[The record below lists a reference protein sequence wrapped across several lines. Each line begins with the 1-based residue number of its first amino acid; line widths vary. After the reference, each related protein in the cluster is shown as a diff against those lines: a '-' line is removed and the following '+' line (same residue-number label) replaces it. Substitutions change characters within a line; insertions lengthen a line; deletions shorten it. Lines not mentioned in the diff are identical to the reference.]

1 MANAPLYQN
10 LAQLDTW
17 QLRLFSGK
25 EIDLTTTETTQYT
38 RRGLIWVETDP
49 VRYDTHVHL
58 GRIGDY
64 VRFLGSP
71 WITPDGIEM
80 RILSTPYL
88 YHLEP
93 MTDIYKVYLSKL
105 QESPELSIC
114 WVASDPSAGWE
125 SYIKHRVASDTL
137 GCSC

>member
-10 LAQLDTW
+10 LAQLDAW
-17 QLRLFSGK
+17 QLRMFPERK
-25 EIDLTTTETTQYT
+25 IDLTTTESSQYT
-38 RRGLIWVETDP
+38 HRGLIWVETDP
-49 VRYDTHVHL
+49 LRHDTHVHL

-71 WITPDGIEM
+71 WITSDGIEM

-93 MTDIYKVYLSKL
+93 MTDIYKVYLKKL
-105 QESPELSIC
+105 QESPELSAS
-114 WVASDPSAGWE
+114 WVASDPSSGWE
-125 SYIKHRVASDTL
+125 SYVKHRVASDLL